1 MSELTATD
9 GSLFK
14 IFDREGDWE
23 LFLEYSR
30 NNLNGKPINYIVQNK
45 TILTKTPGERA
56 TWTFKTLSAARHTF
70 DKLKYT

>member
-1 MSELTATD
+1 MAELTATD

-14 IFDREGDWE
+14 ILEREGDWE

-30 NNLNGKPINYIVQNK
+30 TNLNGKPINYIVQNK
-45 TILTKTPGERA
+45 TIARTKPGERV
-56 TWTFKTLSAARHTF
+56 TWTFKTLTAARHTF